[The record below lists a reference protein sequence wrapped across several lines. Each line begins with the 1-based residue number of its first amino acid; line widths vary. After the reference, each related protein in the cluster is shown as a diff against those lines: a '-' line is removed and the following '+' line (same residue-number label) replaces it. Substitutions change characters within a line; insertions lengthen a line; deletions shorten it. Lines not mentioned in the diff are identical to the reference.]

1 MRIISRA
8 ISTLKNAQTSIP
20 FRKREGL
27 LFARQVC
34 VFMDTPGGRIAFLL
48 LDTGRSQNSQ
58 LVWSLSSQTV
68 TSEINDRAPLG
79 ESSRMLR
86 FDLGKAEKLAMET
99 LRVKTARRT
108 QLVDVT
114 GLVERAVKASGV
126 ASGVC
131 YVYVP
136 HTTAG
141 VTINEHADPDVA
153 TDLEGV
159 FDRLV
164 PHSGPYRHSEGN
176 SDSHAKATLVGSSQ
190 IIFVEEGRLA
200 LGRWQGVFLCEF
212 DGPRERR
219 VYVKVVKD

>member
-1 MRIISRA
+1 
-8 ISTLKNAQTSIP
+8 
-20 FRKREGL
+20 
-27 LFARQVC
+27 
-34 VFMDTPGGRIAFLL
+34 
-48 LDTGRSQNSQ
+48 
-58 LVWSLSSQTV
+58 
-68 TSEINDRAPLG
+68 
-79 ESSRMLR
+79 
-86 FDLGKAEKLAMET
+86 MET
-99 LRVKTARRT
+99 LRVKTGRRT

-114 GLVERAVKASGV
+114 RLVEQAVKASGV
-126 ASGVC
+126 VSGVC

-164 PHSGPYRHSEGN
+164 PQSGPYRHSEGN

-190 IIFVEEGRLA
+190 VIFVEDGRLA